1 MSLKDNFELLAQ
13 YNRWM
18 NDKVYT
24 AASHMPRTELHADR
38 GAFFGSV
45 FGTLNH
51 ILVAD
56 TLWLKRFALHDAGFQ
71 SLRGMSSIPAPTSL
85 SGHLHPEIED
95 LQAAR
100 TAMDAML
107 VSLTREARDIDYD
120 TNLTYANT
128 SGQVFTRQLA
138 PLMQHVFN
146 HQTHHRGQ
154 ITTLLNQAGVDVGVT
169 DLPMMPMDAGQHSAA

>member
-1 MSLKDNFELLAQ
+1 MSLKENFELLAR

-18 NDKVYT
+18 NNKVY
-24 AASHMPRTELHADR
+24 AAAARMPHADLHADR

-56 TLWLKRFALHDAGFQ
+56 IIWLKRFALHDAGFQ
-71 SLRGMSSIPAPTSL
+71 ALRGMSTIPAPRSL
-85 SGHLHPEIED
+85 ADHLHPNLEE
-95 LQAAR
+95 LRAAR
-100 TAMDAML
+100 TSIDNTLIAM
-107 VSLTREARDIDYD
+107 TCEARDVDYD
-120 TNLTYANT
+120 TMLTYANT
-128 SGQVFTRQLA
+128 SGQVFTKQLA

-154 ITTLLNQAGVDVGVT
+154 ITTLLSQAGIDVGVT
-169 DLPMMPMDAGQHSAA
+169 DLPMMPMDEDPLPAA